1 MQDWKTSEIYMNT
14 RTPKLL
20 SVDDSKMI
28 HMVIGKAFKNYN
40 LELFFASNGVEGLAV
55 ATRENPDL
63 ILLDVTMPV
72 MDGVET
78 LTKLKSDPVL
88 KDIPVIMLTAEAGK
102 ENVVR
107 IAKIGIR
114 DYIIKPFTEG
124 LIAERVGRIL
134 DLQLKGQEEGK
145 AKDLDDPAQVL
156 VVDDKP
162 AIIDQIKESVK
173 ATPWKIIGV
182 SQCGE
187 AIDYTSRE
195 VPDLI
200 LISLSMPDKGAFN
213 FYQMMRA
220 NARTKSVPIFGMSVK
235 TSIEEQGTAQAMGFN
250 AIITK
255 PLDTAELMN
264 RMIRAMNIDT
274 SKRYFSVEGGVQYLL
289 IPDKIDKFVSTDIAN
304 HTSTKTK
311 EMVESG
317 LEKLVIDASQVTK
330 IDMVVIKLFLQIIKC
345 CRDLGV
351 SFKVVGSQDF
361 AQQAKAFEETKDLE
375 LFEDRAKALESF

>member
-1 MQDWKTSEIYMNT
+1 MNT

-40 LELFFASNGVEGLAV
+40 LELFYASNGVEGLAV

-78 LTKLKSDPVL
+78 LTKLKSDPTL

-134 DLQLKGQEEGK
+134 DLQIKGQEEGK
-145 AKDLDDPAQVL
+145 AKDLEDAANIL

-162 AIIDQIKESVK
+162 AIIEQIKEAASS
-173 ATPWKIIGV
+173 TPWKIIGV
-182 SQCGE
+182 GQCAEGV
-187 AIDYTSRE
+187 DYTSKE

-200 LISLSMPDKGAFN
+200 LISLSMPERGAFN
-213 FYQMMRA
+213 FYQMTRA

-235 TSIEEQGTAQAMGFN
+235 TAIEEQSTAQSMGFN

-255 PLDTAELMN
+255 PLDLGELMN
-264 RMIRAMNIDT
+264 RMTRAMNIDT
-274 SKRYFSVEGGVQYLL
+274 SKRYFAEDKGVVYLT
-289 IPDKIDKFVSTDIAN
+289 IPAQIDKFVQTDIGN
-304 HTSTKTK
+304 HIVSKSK

-317 LEKLVIDASQVTK
+317 QEKLVIDASKVSK
-330 IDMVVIKLFLQIIKC
+330 IDMVIIKLFLQIIKS

-351 SFKVVGSQDF
+351 NYKVVGSSDF
-361 AQQAKAFEETKDLE
+361 AEQAKAFEETKDLE